1 MPKENLVICYKQAPV
16 DEVFVQEI
24 REAWPQVNIVNA
36 GQKDVVKA
44 LEEADYF
51 CGHVKVPI
59 NWDEIV
65 KIGRLRW
72 IQSSAAGMDWCLV
85 PSVIESNIVITT
97 ASGALADQVAEH
109 SLALILT
116 SLRNIVSFFADQFD
130 EEGRFFSKQSGLCPL
145 ESGGYRNFTRLSTGD
160 LTGKTVGI
168 VGFGGV
174 GRRLSQ
180 LLAPFRTR
188 ILATDL
194 FPENK
199 PNHIEELWGPENL
212 DKLLGES
219 DVVVLC
225 LPLNSTTKCM
235 FNAEKFRIMKRGS
248 LFVNV
253 ARGPIV
259 VTGDLIESLK
269 NGKLG
274 GAVVDVT
281 DPEPL
286 PKDHPLWD
294 APNVLIT
301 PHVAGQSAVRFNTI
315 NRLFLENIRRRQ
327 SGEPFVNRLSDEGK
341 RLGFP
346 LRNGETPLWIDI
358 TSEHDSLKNIHP
370 RVG

>member
-1 MPKENLVICYKQAPV
+1 MSKENLVVCYKQDPV
-16 DEVFVQEI
+16 DEVLIGEI
-24 REAWPQVNIVNA
+24 HAAWPHVNIVNV

-44 LEEADYF
+44 LHEADYF
-51 CGHVKVPI
+51 CGHVKVSI

-85 PSVIESNIVITT
+85 PSVIDSNIVITT

-109 SLALILT
+109 ALALILA
-116 SLRNIVSFFADQFD
+116 SLRSVAAFFADQFVKTD
-130 EEGRFFSKQSGLCPL
+130 
-145 ESGGYRNFTRLSTGD
+145 GYRSFTRLATAD

-194 FPENK
+194 FPESK
-199 PNHIEELWGPENL
+199 PDHVEQLFGPDNL
-212 DKLLGES
+212 DRILKES
-219 DVVVLC
+219 DIVVLC
-225 LPLNSTTKCM
+225 LPLNDTTKRI
-235 FNAEKFRIMKRGS
+235 FNAEKFGMMKQGS

-259 VTGDLIESLK
+259 ATEDLIESLK
-269 NGKLG
+269 IGKLG

-286 PKDHPLWD
+286 PKNHPLWD

-301 PHVAGQSAVRFNTI
+301 PHVAGQSALRFATI

-327 SGEPFVNRLSDEGK
+327 TGQPFVNRLSDEGK

-358 TSEHDSLKNIHP
+358 ADNLK
-370 RVG
+370 